1 MQQNQTAPSA
11 RPAAKLTTESAAA
24 LLQVKPATMRR
35 GLCVAGNYLG
45 MVPRKMPNRLL
56 LWDSGEIYRLLAGE
70 GDK

>member
-35 GLCVAGNYLG
+35 GLCVAGHYLG

-70 GDK
+70 GAK